1 MSGATEGWSWMS
13 VSRSAACDVAKL
25 IFSGAFRPFFLGG
38 GVFACASMGAW
49 MAALQGM
56 VQPTD
61 GIVPLLWHGHE
72 LVFGYA
78 AAVLAGF
85 LFTALPNWTRTES
98 VHGAPLVAWF
108 VLWCTARL
116 TNLMFPPVLLTAVID
131 CLFLLS
137 LALHLWIRILGARNH
152 RNLGVAVAVT
162 LMGAANV
169 LWYVEVIVDGYP
181 SHGVRF
187 GLACVVWML
196 CLIGGRLAPNFTRN
210 WLHAR
215 GHERLPAPPGRLDLF
230 ALGLSAVALAA
241 WALAPRDELTGW
253 GLVMAG
259 ALNLVR
265 LSRWR
270 GLTTWEEIL
279 LAVLHVGYL
288 WLSLALTLLGAE
300 ILLPSVFAEGA
311 GLHALTTGAVGLM
324 TVAVMTRASL
334 GHTGRQLTAEPL
346 TTAVYLLI
354 GVSAMLRMAAP
365 YLPGAVA
372 HVHLLAGIVWCAGF
386 AAFAVGYGRYLASP
400 RVS

>member
-1 MSGATEGWSWMS
+1 ML
-13 VSRSAACDVAKL
+13 KL
-25 IFSGAFRPFFLGG
+25 IFSGGFRPFFLGA

-49 MAALQGM
+49 MVALRG
-56 VQPTD
+56 VVVPAD
-61 GIVPLLWHGHE
+61 GVVPLLWHGHE

-98 VHGAPLVAWF
+98 VSGASLVAWF
-108 VLWCTARL
+108 VLWCAARL
-116 TNLMFPPVLLTAVID
+116 ANVMFPPLLLTGAID

-137 LALHLWIRILGARNH
+137 LALHLWIRILHARNY

-181 SHGVRF
+181 SYGVRF

-196 CLIGGRLAPNFTRN
+196 CLIGGRLASNFTRN
-210 WLHAR
+210 WLRAR
-215 GHERLPAPPGRLDLF
+215 GHERLPAAPGRLDLY
-230 ALGLSAVALAA
+230 ALGLSAAALLAWVMA
-241 WALAPRDELTGW
+241 PHDVLSGWALVA
-253 GLVMAG
+253 AG

-265 LSRWR
+265 LSRWC
-270 GLTTWEEIL
+270 GLATREEIL

-288 WLSLALTLLGAE
+288 WLSLALTLLGVE
-300 ILLPSVFAEGA
+300 ILAPSVFAAGT
-311 GLHALTTGAVGLM
+311 GLHALTAGAVGLM

-334 GHTGRQLTAEPL
+334 GHTGRQLTADTL

-354 GVSAMLRMAAP
+354 GVSALLRMAAP
-365 YLPGAVA
+365 YLPGAAAQPQLVA
-372 HVHLLAGIVWCAGF
+372 GMVWCAGF
-386 AAFAVGYGRYLASP
+386 AAFAVGYGRYLLSP